1 MRFNGNNAGYDEVCF
16 VLCDW
21 SDGLRGVAAMVEE
34 TKLVRI
40 HKKVPFEEVLERVVY
55 ASDNVDQEDTYLM
68 ETLLFVEVELEAL
81 HEEGHRL
88 NETLLDLEAVEILGL
103 TMTYKVCYQLTDDPN
118 STMRRDK
125 VSGPF
130 ESREMA
136 EHFLVNL
143 AVNPEFIYGIVEEG
157 DV

>member
-34 TKLVRI
+34 TKLVR
-40 HKKVPFEEVLERVVY
+40 
-55 ASDNVDQEDTYLM
+55 
-68 ETLLFVEVELEAL
+68 
-81 HEEGHRL
+81 
-88 NETLLDLEAVEILGL
+88 